1 MGSRYNNNNKN
12 GYNGQ
17 MRALIQRGY

>member
-1 MGSRYNNNNKN
+1 MKREINNR
-12 GYNGQ
+12 Q